1 MAPIF
6 PLAIGAA
13 ALVSAALTYK
23 TGKNAKAKFDRKR
36 RKKLNSKA

>member
-23 TGKNAKAKFDRKR
+23 TGKNAKAKFDKKR
-36 RKKLNSKA
+36 RKKLNTEA